1 VTGPV
6 IQNFR
11 GARAL
16 IVHRDD
22 ANRETLALTL
32 RRLGL
37 LVAAIEPG
45 TPSPAAAM
53 DACDL
58 VFFDADDGL
67 GGVFGEAPP
76 PDAAYVALIGVEAP
90 GRLARV
96 VRQRC
101 CGYLMKPIRASGVF
115 TALFLSANEFAQRK
129 REARERAALAERMA
143 GRRVVTKAILALV
156 ASQGVDD
163 EEAYRRLRRDSMRRR
178 LPVAAIAREI
188 LGETPPEAGRDA
200 EGRPDSLRA

>member
-22 ANRETLALTL
+22 ANRETLAVTL

-37 LVAAIEPG
+37 LVAAVEPG
-45 TPSPAAAM
+45 AGAGPGIEG
-53 DACDL
+53 CDV
-58 VFFDADDGL
+58 VFFDADEGL

-76 PDAAYVALIGVEAP
+76 PEAAYVAMIGVEAP

-101 CGYLMKPIRASGVF
+101 CGHLMKPIRASGVF
-115 TALFLSANEFAQRK
+115 TALFLALNEFAQR
-129 REARERAALAERMA
+129 RRDARERSAMAERLA
-143 GRRVVTKAILALV
+143 GRRTVSKAV
-156 ASQGVDD
+156 MRTMRERGVDED
-163 EEAYRRLRRDSMRRR
+163 EAYRLLRRESMRRR
-178 LPVAAIAREI
+178 ITVEALARER
-188 LGETPPEAGRDA
+188 LEEPGGPGLPG
-200 EGRPDSLRA
+200 SLRA